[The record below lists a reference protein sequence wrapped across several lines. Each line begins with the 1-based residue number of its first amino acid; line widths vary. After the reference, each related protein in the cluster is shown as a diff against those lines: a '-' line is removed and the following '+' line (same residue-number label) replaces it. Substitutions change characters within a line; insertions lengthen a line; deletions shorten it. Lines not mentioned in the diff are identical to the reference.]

1 MTKKSKTGRPSKYTA
16 KKRRDV
22 CAYLR
27 THTIKATAKKF
38 NMPPGT
44 VGTWARTVERDME
57 AVAKHAAENTRRGMA
72 KQNAANAKKAARR
85 RLSTEE
91 LVGSMSLA
99 ALEQDA
105 TVKEVCIRL
114 ADELELYSEA
124 LDRKRR
130 ALNDAIAELRDV

>member
-1 MTKKSKTGRPSKYTA
+1 MTKKSKTGRPSKYSA

-22 CAYLR
+22 CAYLK

-38 NMPPGT
+38 NVPPGT
-44 VGTWARTVERDME
+44 VGGWARSADRDAE
-57 AVAKHAAENTRRGMA
+57 AVAKNASENTRRGTA
-72 KQNAANAKKAARR
+72 KAKKATRQKP
-85 RLSTEE
+85 STEE

-114 ADELELYSEA
+114 ADELELYSDA